1 MTIENFNVALELLRK
16 AETLTEEGDKYRAV
30 TYNNFAC
37 IFRRTKKLRS
47 ALSYLEKAL
56 EIEYNY
62 LHYSDDSVDDCLQ
75 VLNPTDIHLNI
86 CAILS
91 QMGKHELA
99 LQHSMKALILIQDEL
114 ITKIMAQEVAGER
127 DPNSAQEI
135 KKPEDR
141 LTVLCIA
148 YHNIAVEQEFLKQ
161 YQASLNSY
169 AKAAQSAHKYLGAD
183 HPMTQNMN
191 EVLNQATKKIANIIQ
206 KSMSRQKV
214 GQKGGIST
222 ENLETLIRD

>member
-1 MTIENFNVALELLRK
+1 M
-16 AETLTEEGDKYRAV
+16 

-62 LHYSDDSVDDCLQ
+62 LHFSEETVEECLQ

-99 LQHSMKALILIQDEL
+99 LQHAMKALILIQDEL
-114 ITKIMAQEVAGER
+114 VTKIMDQEAEGE
-127 DPNSAQEI
+127 NI

-183 HPMTQNMN
+183 HPMTHNMN
-191 EVLNQATKKIANIIQ
+191 EVLNQATKKIAQIIQ
-206 KSMSRQKV
+206 KTMNRS
-214 GQKGGIST
+214 
-222 ENLETLIRD
+222 

>member
-1 MTIENFNVALELLRK
+1 MRK
-16 AETLTEEGDKYRAV
+16 AETLTDEGDKYRAV

-62 LHYSDDSVDDCLQ
+62 LHYSADSVDNCLQ

-99 LQHSMKALILIQDEL
+99 LQHAMKALILIQDEL
-114 ITKIMAQEVAGER
+114 ITKIMAQEEEG
-127 DPNSAQEI
+127 NQEI
-135 KKPEDR
+135 KKIDDR

-148 YHNIAVEQEFLKQ
+148 YHNIAVE
-161 YQASLNSY
+161 
-169 AKAAQSAHKYLGAD
+169 
-183 HPMTQNMN
+183 
-191 EVLNQATKKIANIIQ
+191 
-206 KSMSRQKV
+206 
-214 GQKGGIST
+214 
-222 ENLETLIRD
+222 